1 MNCHY
6 FRNGM
11 LYTFAFDLE
20 NPKFIR
26 VFTDNKT
33 WFIPCFSAAG
43 IAIKINKKSL
53 SADNGTAGV
62 YDFISWSI
70 RNDLMTIY
78 IDRIIDRF
86 CN

>member
-11 LYTFAFDLE
+11 LYTFSLDFE
-20 NPKFIR
+20 NDYFIR

-43 IAIKINKKSL
+43 MAIKMNKKSL
-53 SADNGTAGV
+53 SANNGAAGV

-70 RNDLMTIY
+70 RNDLMTIW
-78 IDRIIDRF
+78 IDRIIDHF
-86 CN
+86 CK